1 MVGGALATAGGL
13 MFTGTSDK
21 QVLALDARTGAQ
33 LWAYTGRAGVNAPP
47 MTYAIDGVQYVAVAA
62 GGNLLANTPRGDE
75 VVVFTLD
82 ARGRMTSPTL
92 TTADTLARPSGGSS
106 VGKH

>member
-1 MVGGALATAGGL
+1 

-21 QVLALDARTGAQ
+21 QVLALDAHTGAR
-33 LWAYTGRAGVNAPP
+33 LWSYTGRAGVNAPP
-47 MTYAIDGVQYVAVAA
+47 MTYAIDGMQYVAVAA

-82 ARGRMTSPTL
+82 ARGRTNSPTI
-92 TTADTLARPSGGSS
+92 TTADTLPRPSSGGSS
-106 VGKH
+106 GGKH